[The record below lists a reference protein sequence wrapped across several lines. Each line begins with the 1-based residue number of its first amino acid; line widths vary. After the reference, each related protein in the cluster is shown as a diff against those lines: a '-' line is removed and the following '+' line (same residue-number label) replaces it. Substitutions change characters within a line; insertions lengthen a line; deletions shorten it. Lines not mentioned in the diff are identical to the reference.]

1 MTEILARYLRYN
13 AHAAS
18 YTWKYDSRNLDMDK
32 TLEENGIPDEDE
44 EFYKLSM
51 NDDTF
56 LQAIHLYFNDDLTE
70 AWTFLLISACKYMY
84 ACLFVNI
91 CTINIINEHVPESV
105 SQNQNVRLWK
115 YKYSIWSTGIL
126 HMPNICCEI
135 PPP

>member
-1 MTEILARYLRYN
+1 MFNEFVYHIVDIFFYVSQVCSEETMTEILARYLRYN

-84 ACLFVNI
+84 ACQVLLIYV
-91 CTINIINEHVPESV
+91 
-105 SQNQNVRLWK
+105 Q
-115 YKYSIWSTGIL
+115 
-126 HMPNICCEI
+126 
-135 PPP
+135 